1 MSAHPT
7 TERELDALLAEPT
20 PALIADMARLDG
32 DVVVLGAG
40 GKMGPTLC
48 LLARNALDAAER
60 VDARVIAVSRWSD
73 PRLAALLNAS
83 GVETVRA
90 ELRPDADLSSLP
102 MAENVVYMIGAKFG
116 SDSNPSAAW
125 MTNCVLPSAVAR
137 HYRGSRFAAFSTGNV
152 YPFTDV
158 AGLGSTEQSAVGPV
172 GEYAMSCLGRERV
185 IEAASRSD
193 GLRASI
199 IRLNYAVEPR
209 YGVLCDIA
217 QRILADEPVDLSV
230 GYVNVVGQ
238 RYANEVAL
246 RSLLLADSPPTV
258 LNLTGPEI
266 LSVRDTANR
275 LGHLLG
281 REVSFTGEEVGSA
294 LLSNASACHALF
306 GYPDLSARA
315 LIEMQAAW
323 LRGGG
328 PVLGRPTK
336 FERQDGRF

>member
-1 MSAHPT
+1 MTDRPT
-7 TERELDALLAEPT
+7 TERELDAMLSEPSA
-20 PALIADMARLDG
+20 ALIADMARLEG
-32 DVVVLGAG
+32 DIVVLGAG

-48 LLARNALDAAER
+48 LLARNALDAADRRGTR
-60 VDARVIAVSRWSD
+60 VLAVSRWSD
-73 PRLAALLNAS
+73 GAAAALLEAN
-83 GVETVRA
+83 GVEIVRA
-90 ELRPDADLSSLP
+90 ELRFDADLSSLP
-102 MAENVVYMIGAKFG
+102 AAENVVYMVGAKFG

-125 MTNCVLPSAVAR
+125 MTNCVLPSVVAR
-137 HYRGSRFAAFSTGNV
+137 HYRTSRFAAFSTGNV
-152 YPFTDV
+152 YPFAPV
-158 AGLGSTEQSAVGPV
+158 ADLGSTEQSPVGPV

-185 IEAASRSD
+185 IEAASREA

-217 QRILADEPVDLSV
+217 QRILADEPVDLAV
-230 GYVNVVGQ
+230 GHVNVVGQ

-246 RSLLLADSPPTV
+246 RSLLLADDPPTV

-266 LSVRDTANR
+266 LSVRDTALR

-281 REVSFTGEEVGSA
+281 HEVSFTGEESGTA
-294 LLSNASACHALF
+294 LLSNASACHGLF

-315 LIEMQAAW
+315 LIEMQASW
-323 LRGGG
+323 LAAGGR
-328 PVLGRPTK
+328 VLGKPTK